1 MTETTNRQT
10 ILVVDDDVQVRRL
23 LCRVVEAA
31 GYGCDEASSVEEART
46 HLAGAQPALI
56 LLDVHMPGESGLS
69 LARELA
75 GRHPAPAVVMVSG
88 ADDPE
93 VAAIA
98 LDTGA
103 YGYLTKP
110 FKRNEVTIAL
120 DNGLRRRRLEDEARA
135 HRAILEDRVVER
147 TATAHEALARLRVAH
162 EETVLRLSKAVEYRD
177 PETGAH
183 IERMSH
189 YCGLLATRFGLDADT
204 VRVASRLH
212 DVGKIAVADSI
223 LLKPGALTPE
233 ERVEVER
240 HAEIGYQLLQG
251 SRSELLDIAAIVAWT
266 HHERFDGTG
275 YPRGLAG
282 EDIPLVGRIAGVAD
296 VFDAL
301 TTDRVY
307 RPAMPLEE
315 AIAILVADRG
325 KHFDPEVL
333 DVFLDELD
341 AVKAIIARFDGDGEP
356 AAPTNP
362 EAPAAPAV
370 LTLQEAAA
378 AIGVSASTMRRLA
391 DDGRIAS
398 ARTTGGHRRF
408 PLEAVR
414 RYAGENG
421 NRPALRA
428 LSPPEEAL
436 ATLAERL
443 SAEGADMTARA
454 VRALYRG
461 ASPGWFGAAEA
472 EPAVRDW
479 RAALVRSCR
488 AGNYQPVIDAT
499 EVLMRRA
506 YLQSATLLERHGF
519 LERFRDAA
527 LRALAGGSASQDEMT
542 GTRHLFA
549 ALQQS
554 VLERYS

>member
-1 MTETTNRQT
+1 MPEHMEPET

-23 LCRVVEAA
+23 LCRVVAAA
-31 GYGCDEASSVEEART
+31 GYGCDEAATVADARAR
-46 HLAGAQPALI
+46 LAGAQPALI

-75 GRHPAPAVVMVSG
+75 RSHPAPAVIMVSG
-88 ADDPE
+88 ADDPQ

-120 DNGLRRRRLEDEARA
+120 DNALRRRRLENEARA
-135 HRAILEDRVVER
+135 HRAMLEDRVVER

-177 PETGAH
+177 PETGSH

-189 YCGLLATRFGLDADT
+189 YCGLLAAHFGLDADT

-233 ERVEVER
+233 ERTEVER
-240 HAEIGYQLLQG
+240 HAAIGYQLLQG
-251 SRSELLDIAAIVAWT
+251 SRSELLDIAAIIAWT

-275 YPRGLAG
+275 YPRGVAG
-282 EDIPLVGRIAGVAD
+282 EDIPLIGRIAGVAD

-307 RPAMPLEE
+307 RPALPLEE
-315 AIAILVADRG
+315 AVAIMQADRG

-341 AVKAIIARFDGDGEP
+341 AVKAIIGRFDGDAEP
-356 AAPTNP
+356 AAPSGP
-362 EAPAAPAV
+362 EAPDAPAV

-398 ARTTGGHRRF
+398 VRTAGGHRRF

-428 LSPPEEAL
+428 LTPPADAL
-436 ATLAERL
+436 PGLADRIEVD
-443 SAEGADMTARA
+443 GGDIGVRA
-454 VRALYRG
+454 VRALYRNSG
-461 ASPGWFGAAEA
+461 PGWFAAPDA
-472 EPAVRDW
+472 DPAIRDW
-479 RAALVRSCR
+479 RGALVRSTR
-488 AGNYQPVIDAT
+488 TGNYQPAIDAT
-499 EVLMRRA
+499 DVLMRRA

-527 LRALAGGSASQDEMT
+527 LRSLAAASAGQDQMT

-549 ALQQS
+549 ALQQA